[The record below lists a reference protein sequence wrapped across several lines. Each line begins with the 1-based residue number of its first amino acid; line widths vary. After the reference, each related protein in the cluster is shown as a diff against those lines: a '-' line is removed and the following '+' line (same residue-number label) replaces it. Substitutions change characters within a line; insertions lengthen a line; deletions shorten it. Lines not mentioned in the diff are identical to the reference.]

1 MATTDFTTT
10 ILVDQTPKQVFD
22 AINNVSA
29 WWQGEVLGES
39 KNLNDEFTYRFGSF
53 HFSKQKLIEVIPEK
67 KVVWLIIDSQLDFV
81 KDKKEWN
88 NTRIIFEIIPRG
100 AKTELK
106 FTHSGL
112 VPKIECYGD
121 CSNAWTQLVQQSL
134 LSLILTGK
142 GKDVF

>member
-88 NTRIIFEIIPRG
+88 NTRIIFEITPRG

>member
-88 NTRIIFEIIPRG
+88 NTRIIFEIRPRG